1 MGWYGEPRKNWHAA
15 EELEMA
21 EQDVQS
27 IINIINLYG
36 FAVDSQRWDLF
47 DRIFTNDV
55 DADFSDSA
63 HWRDLAGF
71 KADFAVFHH
80 PFDSTQHAMM
90 NHLVNVRCDV
100 ACAFTYGTW
109 RLIRKGLEGG
119 DFWEGTGW
127 YDDELVRS
135 GKSWLIKRRTCRVV
149 WWGGN
154 PLVQEAIPGVRFD
167 LRSTALRRE
176 AEAGRVRYLNA
187 IHPA

>member
-1 MGWYGEPRKNWHAA
+1 
-15 EELEMA
+15 MA

-47 DRIFTNDV
+47 DQIFTSDV
-55 DADFSDSA
+55 DADFSESA
-63 HWRDLAGF
+63 HWHDLAKF
-71 KADFAVFHH
+71 KSDFAVFHK

-90 NHLVNVRCDV
+90 NHLVNVSGNV
-100 ACAFTYGTW
+100 AQAFTYGTW
-109 RLIRKGLEGG
+109 RLMRKGLEGG

-127 YDDELVRS
+127 YDDELTGS
-135 GKSWLIKRRTCRVV
+135 GKSWLIKRRTCRIV

-154 PLVQEAIPGVRFD
+154 PLVQETIPGVRFE
-167 LRSTALRRE
+167 LRSVALRHE

-187 IHPA
+187 MRPGSDS